1 MDALRGIGDDVVQ
14 PLLERTVPLVVRNG
28 APAPVRQ
35 PESGQT
41 ASAGYRERRV
51 QTKDAQDDLRRRWGV
66 VNRSFEQTL
75 PFGFILSP
83 NVKMWGSAGRIR
95 EYSE

>member
-14 PLLERTVPLVVRNG
+14 PLLERTVSLVVRNG

-35 PESGQT
+35 PESEQT
-41 ASAGYRERRV
+41 ASTGHHESRV
-51 QTKDAQDDLRRRWGV
+51 KTKDAQDDLWRRWGV

-75 PFGFILSP
+75 PFGFILLP
-83 NVKMWGSAGRIR
+83 NVKMWG
-95 EYSE
+95 